1 MTFRSDGGMSKQT
14 NKTYKMRYSEFYG
27 TYGDKGFFSALQ
39 LALYGALLAAVK
51 AVQSVNR
58 FVHRWPWLVIFMVVA
73 ASVAVSFGM
82 IGAARVERDQ
92 ASAQSYRYEQTL
104 DSLSVAMELHGMK
117 YKRQ

>member
-1 MTFRSDGGMSKQT
+1 MKK
-14 NKTYKMRYSEFYG
+14 KTMKTVKMEQNEITTTRAAG
-27 TYGDKGFFSALQ
+27 
-39 LALYGALLAAVK
+39 LALRYTWLTVRGMARG
-51 AVQSVNR
+51 VNR

-73 ASVAVSFGM
+73 ASVATSFAM